1 MCERD
6 EWRLPDPFLQDLIEL
21 DKEEARRIYGTS
33 ALAKKHEFPC
43 LGVIRQ
49 TRKQTSYVMLVLGA
63 VRNCQGVIILD
74 GPSGSDLPNG
84 KRGEQPTIGRVFTAT
99 SSAATRVVGNS
110 NKNGWEIKVQN
121 CIEMELRVTRPVE
134 NGQGLAGVTM
144 RRLLWMLRLWQRIA
158 QEAARNEGNL
168 AFAALVE
175 RLAEARRAGEAVEV
189 PDWVDGE
196 DEEGAYRLWAGFQS
210 LAFPNRDKDV
220 RIRGATASRQ
230 LKRSS
235 RPRKKRLPV
244 GTSVPDNTRMVA
256 YEGCV
261 RVDPTSGHVSVLSR
275 AAASRKLKTW
285 VPLRVVCEKFR
296 TELLT
301 ACMRDILDAV
311 CNPNRLAQEN
321 EQNQR

>member
-6 EWRLPDPFLQDLIEL
+6 EWRLPDPFLDELIAL
-21 DKEEARRIYGTS
+21 DEEVAKRIYGDG

-43 LGVIRQ
+43 LGIMRQ
-49 TRKQTSYVMLVLGA
+49 TRKQTNYVMLVLGA

-144 RRLLWMLRLWQRIA
+144 RRLLWMFSLWQRIA
-158 QEAARNEGNL
+158 QEAAKYEGNL
-168 AFAALVE
+168 AFASLMT
-175 RLAEARRAGEAVEV
+175 RLGEARDFGAKVQV
-189 PDWVDGE
+189 PEWVVGE
-196 DEEGAYRLWAGFQS
+196 DEEAAYRLWAGFQS
-210 LAFPNRDKDV
+210 LAFPNKDKEV
-220 RIRGATASRQ
+220 RIRGSTASRQ

-235 RPRKKRLPV
+235 RPRKTRLPV
-244 GTSVPDNTRMVA
+244 GTSVPEDTRMVA

-261 RVDPTSGHVSVLSR
+261 RVDPLSGHVSVLSR
-275 AAASRKLKTW
+275 AAAGRKLKTW
-285 VPLRVVCEKFR
+285 VPLRIVCEKFK

-301 ACMRDILDAV
+301 SCMRDILDAV
-311 CNPNRLAQEN
+311 CNPH
-321 EQNQR
+321 